1 MEVANLQKRTRVHLG
16 HFQEDPLVIW
26 LMSFFFSGGES
37 NLVCKN
43 KELYSSEQVISQRSL
58 LFLCLAAVTLK
69 SESHSPSCTHK
80 KLLTSYLDL
89 SLTKMPFVNRFPEV
103 KPQQCI
109 PIDTIFF
116 SLCHFTTKK
125 KKKNSERMDT
135 TLNIFLVWNFFII
148 NNQWCQVTHVT
159 NSTFPLFGSSF
170 CKKGYSSHCRV
181 SIKFPGFV
189 SFFFSNCGP
198 PKFLILI

>member
-1 MEVANLQKRTRVHLG
+1 MANLQKRTHVHLG

-58 LFLCLAAVTLK
+58 LFLCLAAITLK
-69 SESHSPSCTHK
+69 GESHSPTCTHK

-109 PIDTIFF
+109 PIFF

-125 KKKNSERMDT
+125 KKRKIQSGWIHSEYFSS
-135 TLNIFLVWNFFII
+135 LEFF
-148 NNQWCQVTHVT
+148 
-159 NSTFPLFGSSF
+159 
-170 CKKGYSSHCRV
+170 YY
-181 SIKFPGFV
+181 
-189 SFFFSNCGP
+189 
-198 PKFLILI
+198 